1 MDSPDIRDIDA
12 YVSAANED
20 QSWAERIT
28 KSLAERGR
36 TVITGAAVAADG
48 NLSIPDFVERARNLV
63 VVWSAAAKTSEFIR
77 NDIVRFQ
84 QVNKSAGQARGPIF
98 VLVKDGSVPDY
109 QASLVISDLVRTRKW
124 TDAAEVPNEVWATI
138 TERLNETLDR
148 VSARASGKPAEEPEV
163 RQANAPAGRPVPRID
178 PTKQYNLFRSVLDI
192 LRHASELKGAK
203 RGAIP
208 TSLLLAAI
216 ADRGEVTTAPTWA
229 PSWLRTRCGDEGHKK
244 LLDAARADIGA
255 SVAGAVYSDGSLSTF
270 ERAVALA
277 RRTTGIDEVRVR
289 HLLGAL
295 ITDPRPADVST
306 ALGVLKDLGQDVA
319 TLRESYF
326 DFVRGFGDDDA
337 AWGDVLLGAKVE
349 PPVLSGFDADGGSGD
364 DQLDITPDVLAFA
377 GLIASRTLKPPL
389 SIGLFGEWG
398 SGKTFFMRMLQ
409 KQVAYLAR
417 QAREETAKKHT
428 RQRDQLFYRRIVQ
441 IEFNAWHYAEG
452 NLWASL
458 VQHIFDNLRV
468 IDDRKKRASEELQEP
483 ILKRLKVEKAA
494 EAQATREREEAARL
508 HEAAGVA
515 LDAARKQFEDKAQ
528 ELARVSSINVLAAA
542 PTTEVMNAVQ
552 PILDDLQLTAVIN
565 RGLELRATLNE
576 ARALLGRSQATFV
589 PLMTSKD
596 RGKRWVY
603 LTLALLTG
611 PLAAFVAAQVA
622 DALHAPQMS
631 SVAAMA
637 SGAAA
642 LLGTCTEW
650 LKRQLTWVGDQ
661 LKRVEDA
668 QRKFDA
674 SIEAA
679 QADNVRQIRQAEEQL
694 RLFEADYVAAKQ
706 REQEARRR
714 VVDAEARL
722 REASVSRL
730 LSSFIEERANSN
742 DYRKQLGTLALV
754 RNDFERLSDLISEE
768 NEDLDGVT
776 RDDGGERFPTIDTEL
791 ADEPQRINRIVLYI
805 DDLDRCPPGKVVDV
819 LQAVHLLLAFPLFVV
834 VVGVD
839 ARWVVRSLDARYREL
854 LNVNGDR
861 SDNTRDEFAEMFGD
875 ASAHDYVEKIFQV
888 PFWVKPMSPEASR
901 RLVHELLKNSV
912 TEGGGAK
919 QRDSDSESAGLGHSQ
934 RVDAAG
940 GHDSTRRSGNTSDI
954 DVPRPGSGHDE
965 TDQGRSGNGGTAGRE
980 TIDSTRR
987 STGGD
992 EPTRASTDLSPESFS
1007 VTRMELDAMSDLAPL
1022 LGRSPRTLK
1031 RFVNV
1036 YRLVRVGLSPWE
1048 RQLFITDAYGV
1059 PDYRAVQILLAVDTG
1074 APAIT
1079 KVFFNTMRNLA
1090 LGQLAETKKGR
1101 EIPLEAKLSVLIDL
1115 VDRDELDEA
1124 AQVEWQR
1131 VRNWLGRRVD
1141 SKTLPD
1147 DVVRFARWI
1156 PRVSRFSF
1164 HAGRL

>member
-1 MDSPDIRDIDA
+1 MDSPDFDA
-12 YVSAANED
+12 YVSVAEGD
-20 QSWAERIT
+20 HPWAERVT
-28 KSLAERGR
+28 KSLADRGR
-36 TVITGAAVAADG
+36 TVVSSAAVLADS
-48 NLSIPDFVERARNLV
+48 NVPMPDLIGRARNLV
-63 VVWSAAAKTSEFIR
+63 VVWSPAARTSEFIK
-77 NDIVRFQ
+77 NDIARFE
-84 QVNKSAGQARGPIF
+84 QVGGSADHARWPIF
-98 VLVKDGSVPDY
+98 VLVNGGSSPAY
-109 QASLVISDLVRTRKW
+109 KASDVISDLVQGSRTW
-124 TDAAEVPNEVWATI
+124 ADAGEVPNDVWAGM
-138 TERLNETLDR
+138 TERLNEALDR
-148 VSARASGKPAEEPEV
+148 VPVRLSTKQADEPAM
-163 RQANAPAGRPVPRID
+163 RQANAPPGRPASRVD
-178 PTKQYNLFRSVLDI
+178 PTKQHNLFRSVRDI
-192 LRHASELKGAK
+192 VSHASELKGAK

-216 ADRGEVTTAPTWA
+216 SDRGEVTTAPTWA
-229 PSWLRTRCGDEGHKK
+229 PAWLRTRCGDDGHKK
-244 LLDAARADIGA
+244 LLDAARADIDA
-255 SVAGAVYSDGSLSTF
+255 SVAGAVYTDGSLSTF

-295 ITDPRPADVST
+295 ITDPRPADVSA
-306 ALGVLKDLGQDVA
+306 ALGALKDLGQDVA

-326 DFVRGFGDDDA
+326 DFVRGYGDDDA

-349 PPVLSGFDADGGSGD
+349 PPVLSGFDADAGSGD
-364 DQLDITPDVLAFA
+364 DQLDIKPDVLAFA

-417 QAREETAKKHT
+417 QAREETEKNKT

-468 IDDRKKRASEELQEP
+468 IDDRKKRASQELQEP

-494 EAQATREREEAARL
+494 EAHATREREEAERL
-508 HEAAGVA
+508 HEAAGNA
-515 LDAARKQFEDKAQ
+515 LDAARRQFEDKAK
-528 ELARVSSINVLAAA
+528 ELARVSSINVLAAV
-542 PTTEVMNAVQ
+542 PTADVMTAVK
-552 PILDDLQLTAVIN
+552 PILDDLNLTSTIE

-576 ARALLGRSQATFV
+576 ARTLLGRSQATFV

-596 RGKRWVY
+596 RAERWVH
-603 LTLALLTG
+603 LTLALMAG
-611 PLAAFVAAQVA
+611 PAAAFVAAEA
-622 DALHAPQMS
+622 AHALDAPQMS

-679 QADNVRQIRQAEEQL
+679 QAENVRQIRQAEEQL

-706 REQEARRR
+706 REDEARRR

-722 REASVSRL
+722 REATVSRL
-730 LSSFIEERANSN
+730 LTSFIEERANSN
-742 DYRKQLGTLALV
+742 DYRKYLGMLALV

-768 NEDLDGVT
+768 NEDLDGVA
-776 RDDGGERFPTIDTEL
+776 RDDRSERFPTIDSEL

-854 LNVNGDR
+854 LNVDTRRADGDTR
-861 SDNTRDEFAEMFGD
+861 DRDEFSEMFGD

-888 PFWVKPMSPEASR
+888 PFWVKPMSPEAGR
-901 RLVHELLKNSV
+901 RLVHELLKNSI
-912 TEGGGAK
+912 TANGGGEMQPAESEPTAGRSSPPTVESDR
-919 QRDSDSESAGLGHSQ
+919 RDE
-934 RVDAAG
+934 
-940 GHDSTRRSGNTSDI
+940 TRRSGDTSGRNVRDG
-954 DVPRPGSGHDE
+954 VTNE
-965 TDQGRSGNGGTAGRE
+965 AFQGAAA
-980 TIDSTRR
+980 
-987 STGGD
+987 TGGIAGQKSNDAKHQSTTGD
-992 EPTRASTDLSPESFS
+992 EATRDSTDLSPESFS
-1007 VTRMELDAMSDLAPL
+1007 ITRMELDAMSDLAPL

-1036 YRLVRVGLSPWE
+1036 YRLMRVGLSPWE
-1048 RQLFITDAYGV
+1048 RQLFVTDAYGV

-1090 LGQLAETKKGR
+1090 LGRLTETKKGR
-1101 EIPLEAKLSVLIDL
+1101 EISLDAKMSVLIEL
-1115 VDRDELDEA
+1115 VDREDLDET
-1124 AQVEWQR
+1124 AQIEWQR
-1131 VRNWLGRRVD
+1131 VRNWLGSRLD
-1141 SKTLPD
+1141 SKALTD